1 MLGSEIMV
9 LIGVI
14 LSFHVTSTYTVPQ
27 YVTSALITFVSAEV
41 LEGNIYLKKENK
53 KTLLSKKDSENELLF
68 CNFRRQPRSPI

>member
-14 LSFHVTSTYTVPQ
+14 LSFHVTSRYTVLQ

-41 LEGNIYLKKENK
+41 LEGNIYLEKENK
-53 KTLLSKKDSENELLF
+53 KTLVYKKDCENELLF
-68 CNFRRQPRSPI
+68 CNCRRQPRSLI